1 MGMDKTVF
9 AKKIMLPLN
18 REKYFIFFIVLYPV
32 VLFEVKEISNAKSII
47 IWFMW
52 IKVFRNNIS

>member
-18 REKYFIFFIVLYPV
+18 REKYFIFLIVLYPV

>member
-18 REKYFIFFIVLYPV
+18 REKYLIVLYPV